1 MKRHIIIRYRYKKYS
16 IAALIIILSLPISN
30 AICFNLFI
38 NDFSNNPKIQAS
50 DSGEDSIIWKLGRGF
65 PGSGAAMQPRLV
77 NLTEGGTPLIVV
89 GTDGGIATITLDGFL
104 NMSYRTFGPVI
115 DFEIIEDISGD
126 NQNDIVL
133 ITYYQ
138 EHPNLIAISSNNGSE
153 IWKYKPTIEGI
164 SPETYETQNF
174 IPYSWDIKL
183 INDITS
189 DFISEIVISS
199 WHRLIVVNGKSGNK
213 VWMNDL
219 DFTNDVWKIEV
230 VEDIN
235 GNGFETII
243 AGSEEGKL
251 IAFDSQDGSKFW
263 TFTVKG
269 LSLIHI

>member
-1 MKRHIIIRYRYKKYS
+1 MKRETSLKFRYKAYS
-16 IAALIIILSLPISN
+16 ITALIIILSLPITN
-30 AICFNLFI
+30 FFLGNLFI
-38 NDFSNNPKIQAS
+38 NDFSNIPKTQAE
-50 DSGEDSIIWKLGRGF
+50 DSGEDSILWRLGKGF
-65 PGSGAAMQPRLV
+65 PGSGATMQPRLV
-77 NLTEGGTPLIVV
+77 NFTEGGTPLIVV

-126 NQNDIVL
+126 NQYDIVL

-153 IWKYKPTIEGI
+153 IWKFKPTIEGI
-164 SPETYETQNF
+164 STETYQAQNF

-213 VWMNDL
+213 VWMNDH
-219 DFTNDVWKIEV
+219 DFTNDVWKLEV
-230 VEDIN
+230 GEDIN

-251 IAFDSQDGSKFW
+251 SAFDSQDGSK
-263 TFTVKG
+263 
-269 LSLIHI
+269 L